1 MENKINLL
9 MEMQSQKSIEELKEI
24 ENNLLNHFF
33 IEVNH
38 KFKLSELLSR
48 LITTDLENCA
58 KVFLRYKKQKLFKL
72 KEVYSKRSA
81 KSVLMHIVNA
91 YLKALKPKNK
101 KKELTKE
108 QKEERYKWHVKYKKD
123 NYFSFI
129 TIYDENVEKEIEIK
143 INALNENL
151 DDCINYLNLK
161 VNKNG
166 NVKKITKS
174 LILNIFIELYK
185 KNKTNKEFLNNLK
198 EMILKIKQDERL
210 IVNKSTDLS
219 YKQSVNYISII
230 NKDFYQTIKKQFDI
244 TTNQLF
250 VLAINFIESKKY
262 KI

>member
-58 KVFLRYKKQKLFKL
+58 KVFLRYKNQKLFKL
-72 KEVYSKRSA
+72 KEVYSKRNS
-81 KSVLMHIVNA
+81 KSVLTHIVNA
-91 YLKALKPKNK
+91 YLKALKPKNE

-108 QKEERYKWHVKYKKD
+108 QKEKRYKWHTKYKKD

-129 TIYDENVEKEIEIK
+129 TIYDENVEKEIEVK
-143 INALNENL
+143 IGNL
-151 DDCINYLNLK
+151 SNMDLSNYLTSD
-161 VNKNG
+161 
-166 NVKKITKS
+166 VKKNKSKKLTKS
-174 LILNIFIELYK
+174 LILNIFIEWYK
-185 KNKTNKEFLNNLK
+185 KNKTDKEFLNNLK
-198 EMILKIKQDERL
+198 EMILEIKQDERL
-210 IVNKSTDLS
+210 VVNKSTDLI
-219 YKQSVNYISII
+219 YKQSVNYINIA
-230 NKDFYQTIKKQFDI
+230 NKDFYQIIKKQFDI

-250 VLAINFIESKKY
+250 VLAINFIENEKY